1 MDTEVRVFHIYY
13 THYRYMYIYHRVN
26 DAQIVREFIKKELKN
41 FDSSLTSHIHILQHS
56 RQYQ

>member
-26 DAQIVREFIKKELKN
+26 DAQIVREFIKKESKN
-41 FDSSLTSHIHILQHS
+41 LTV
-56 RQYQ
+56 R